1 MTELHS
7 LDVDL
12 RSLDNSMTPVAKS
25 GADADV
31 KGQRFARHRA
41 TDERSTIGRMW
52 MDQEYICGCTPTS
65 LALPDRE
72 ISKAKHSVADYRICI
87 VRRLGASE

>member
-31 KGQRFARHRA
+31 KGQRFARHRG
-41 TDERSTIGRMW
+41 TDERSTIGRIVDGPRVYLW
-52 MDQEYICGCTPTS
+52 MHTYITC
-65 LALPDRE
+65 
-72 ISKAKHSVADYRICI
+72 
-87 VRRLGASE
+87 ASRSRD